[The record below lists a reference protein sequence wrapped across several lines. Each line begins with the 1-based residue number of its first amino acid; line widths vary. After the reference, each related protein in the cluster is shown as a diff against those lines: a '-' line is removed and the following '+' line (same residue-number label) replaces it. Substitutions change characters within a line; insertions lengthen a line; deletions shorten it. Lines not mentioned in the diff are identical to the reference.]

1 MIAPSYV
8 VRMIDTR
15 AIRLRWEADGSK
27 RDERGKRVFAASEAR
42 AAGWGGVAA
51 VAEITG
57 LARSRIIRGLK
68 DLDGPALEPGR
79 IRRAGGGRHR
89 VTATDS
95 TLLGELKRLV
105 EPATMGDPMRPLT
118 WVSKSLEKLAC
129 ELNACGHAV
138 SPNTVGRLLVELEY
152 SRQVNRKTLEGASH
166 PDRNAQ
172 FEHINAQ
179 VIAAQ
184 SAGQPVISVDTKKK
198 ELIGNFKNGGTDY
211 RPKGDPLDV
220 NVHDFKDKELGK
232 VVPHGV
238 YDPTTNV
245 GWVSVGITH
254 DTAEFAVQS
263 IRTWLDRIGRPRY
276 TSMRELMITADCGGS
291 NSARS
296 RLWKVELQ
304 KLADEIAMPIKV
316 CHYPP
321 GTSKWNKIE
330 HRLFCHITQNW
341 RAKPLVSRA
350 AVVELI
356 AATTTKTGLKVECA
370 LDERTY
376 EKGIKITDAEMEA
389 LDIRGHTFHPE
400 WNYTVHPR
408 SKKL

>member
-1 MIAPSYV
+1 MAPGYL
-8 VRMIDTR
+8 VRMIDGW

-51 VAEITG
+51 VAAITG

-79 IRRAGGGRHR
+79 VRRSGGGRHT

-95 TLLGELKRLV
+95 TLLGDLKLLV

-118 WVSKSLEKLAC
+118 WVSKSREKLAC
-129 ELNACGHAV
+129 ELNACGHDV
-138 SPNTVGRLLVELEY
+138 SPNTVGRLLVDDLEY
-152 SRQVNRKTLEGASH
+152 SRQINRKTLEGASH

-211 RPKGDPLDV
+211 RPKGNPLDV

-232 VVPHGV
+232 VVPHGI
-238 YDPTTNV
+238 YDPTTNA

-263 IRTWLDRIGRPRY
+263 IRTWLDRIGRERY

-296 RLWKVELQ
+296 RLWK
-304 KLADEIAMPIKV
+304 
-316 CHYPP
+316 
-321 GTSKWNKIE
+321 G
-330 HRLFCHITQNW
+330 
-341 RAKPLVSRA
+341 RA
-350 AVVELI
+350 AE
-356 AATTTKTGLKVECA
+356 AGRRDRHADQGLP
-370 LDERTY
+370 LSSRH
-376 EKGIKITDAEMEA
+376 IEMEQGLSPRRRGSSTGCSATSRRTGAPIHSSAA
-389 LDIRGHTFHPE
+389 LQ
-400 WNYTVHPR
+400 W
-408 SKKL
+408 SS

>member
-1 MIAPSYV
+1 MF
-8 VRMIDTR
+8 DGH
-15 AIRLRWEADGSK
+15 AIRLRWEADGWK

-42 AAGWGGVAA
+42 AAGWGGVAG
-51 VAEITG
+51 VAAITG

-79 IRRAGGGRHR
+79 VRRAGGGRPT
-89 VTATDS
+89 VTETDS
-95 TLLGELKRLV
+95 TLLGDLTRLV

-118 WVSKSLEKLAC
+118 WVSKSREKLAC
-129 ELNACGHAV
+129 ELNASGHDV
-138 SPNTVGRLLVELEY
+138 SPNTVGRLLVDELAY

-211 RPKGDPLDV
+211 RPKGCPLDV

-232 VVPHGV
+232 VVPHGI

-276 TSMRELMITADCGGS
+276 TGMRELMITADCGGS

-376 EKGIKITDAEMEA
+376 EKGIKIADAEMEA
-389 LDIRGHTFHPE
+389 LDIRGDTFHPE

-408 SKKL
+408 PKKL